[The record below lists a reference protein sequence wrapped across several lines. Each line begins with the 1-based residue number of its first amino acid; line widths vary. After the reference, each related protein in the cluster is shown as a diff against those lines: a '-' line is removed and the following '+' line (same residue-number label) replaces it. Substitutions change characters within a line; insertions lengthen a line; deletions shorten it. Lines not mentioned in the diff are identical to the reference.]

1 MFENILVQVLD
12 KPSRRKASV
21 ELELIKEVEIGGT
34 LGCSESSL
42 WFSGGWAWQKRS
54 QDPEPGESKFLFKEF
69 LSEVPWEAVLGDEG
83 VEQSW
88 LLFKEEFLN
97 SF

>member
-1 MFENILVQVLD
+1 MSQVCGFQED
-12 KPSRRKASV
+12 GPGKK
-21 ELELIKEVEIGGT
+21 
-34 LGCSESSL
+34 
-42 WFSGGWAWQKRS
+42 QS
-54 QDPEPGESKFLFKEF
+54 QDPEPGESRFLFKEF